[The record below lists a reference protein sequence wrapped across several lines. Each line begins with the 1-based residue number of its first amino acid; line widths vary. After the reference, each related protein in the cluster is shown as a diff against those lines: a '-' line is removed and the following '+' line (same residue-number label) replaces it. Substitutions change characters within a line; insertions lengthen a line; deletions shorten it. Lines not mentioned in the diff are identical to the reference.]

1 MQSRLSR
8 MESGSRNYEE
18 QMQKIRLLHEHI
30 ANQRKD
36 FIHKESRRIA
46 NDWDAV
52 RVKQEALRG
61 ENAGFGMFLEFLQYK
76 LERQGKQYIVAPS

>member
-1 MQSRLSR
+1 MYVDSRGGSPVLPDLAKSREKPARMQSRLSR

-36 FIHKESRRIA
+36 FIHKA
-46 NDWDAV
+46 
-52 RVKQEALRG
+52 RG
-61 ENAGFGMFLEFLQYK
+61 TATWWSYPGD
-76 LERQGKQYIVAPS
+76 